1 MKERKKI
8 GSRGGVKAKRNEKLK
23 NELKKKKAQKEN
35 NKEFTRSMGAS
46 SK

>member
-23 NELKKKKAQKEN
+23 NELKKK
-35 NKEFTRSMGAS
+35 S
-46 SK
+46 SKGE